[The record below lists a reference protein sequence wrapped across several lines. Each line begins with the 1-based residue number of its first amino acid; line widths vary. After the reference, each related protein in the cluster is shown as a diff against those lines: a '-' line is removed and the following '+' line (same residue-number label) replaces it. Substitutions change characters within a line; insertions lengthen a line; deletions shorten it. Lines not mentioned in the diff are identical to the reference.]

1 MSVRGSAYDVAVVGG
16 GLAGWIAAT
25 AALESGAHTA
35 LIERSPRPEGDGNS
49 IVSGGALHANLRDPR
64 TPPAELVETILRT
77 TGGEASPAVAAAW
90 ANNAARVV
98 EWIERHD
105 GRLDTNPL
113 HSHRAKVFSPVKRIV
128 PGMHSEGYGTAQF
141 LLSLARAFKARGG
154 DIVQPARATGLG
166 RAAPDR
172 WCLELEDGSS
182 LDARAIIL
190 ADGGFQAD
198 PALLKRHVGTDRV
211 KLRATQASV
220 GDGLRMGLANGGVAI
235 QMHGFYGHLLHQR
248 AVDRD
253 DLWPYPILDGLAGV
267 GVVVGPDGR
276 RIVDEGISGVRT
288 TNAIAWSASP
298 DACWLIFDDAA
309 WSVEGRGG
317 DTPPNPY
324 LTDSGVPPES
334 APTLEALAL
343 RIGLD
348 PRALSDELAPLF
360 IDPGSAD
367 PPRRGR
373 LCLRQPPFHA
383 IPLIAGVSFTFGGL
397 KIDGQAQLLDAADAP
412 ITGLYAAGGTAAGLH
427 GGPDVGYAGGL
438 LEAAVF
444 GLIAGEQAG
453 ARFASA

>member
-1 MSVRGSAYDVAVVGG
+1 MNAPQRAHDVVVVGG
-16 GLAGWIAAT
+16 GLAGWMAAT
-25 AALESGAHTA
+25 AALEAGARTA

-64 TPPAELVETILRT
+64 SPPAELIETILRT
-77 TGGEASPAVAAAW
+77 TAGEASHDVVAGW
-90 ANNAARVV
+90 AHNAARTI
-98 EWIERHD
+98 EWIERHG

-113 HSHRAKVFSPVKRIV
+113 HPHRAKVFSPVKRIV
-128 PGMHSEGYGTAQF
+128 PGMHSEGYGTGRF
-141 LLSLARAFKARGG
+141 LLSLAGDFRARGG
-154 DIVQPARATGLG
+154 EIVQPARAVGLARTDG
-166 RAAPDR
+166 DLWRIA
-172 WCLELEDGSS
+172 LEDGSS
-182 LDARAIIL
+182 LDSRAVVL

-198 PALLKRHVGTDRV
+198 RALLKRHIGTDRV
-211 KLRATQASV
+211 KLRATEMSV

-235 QMHGFYGHLLHQR
+235 QMHGFYGHLLHR
-248 AVDRD
+248 LATDRD

-267 GVVVGPDGR
+267 GIVVGPDGK

-288 TNAIAWSASP
+288 TNAIAWSAAP

-309 WSVEGRGG
+309 WTVEGQGG

-324 LTDSGVPPES
+324 LVERGAAPES
-334 APTLEALAL
+334 APTLEALAV
-343 RIGLD
+343 RIGID
-348 PRALSDELAPLF
+348 PKGLADGLAPLF
-360 IDPGSAD
+360 GDPASAS

-373 LCLRQPPFHA
+373 LCLAQPPYHA

-397 KIDGQAQLLDAADAP
+397 KIDGRARVLDAGDAP
-412 ITGLYAAGGTAAGLH
+412 ISGLYAAGGTAAGLH

-453 ARFASA
+453 AVA